1 MRCSGRSTCTMRCAH
16 HGHHVLSGSSTLGV
30 RTMRVSELE
39 RERVSPKP
47 LEIDEIDERPRASRP
62 SELGVLGFESGAAPC
77 CW

>member
-1 MRCSGRSTCTMRCAH
+1 MRCAH

-62 SELGVLGFESGAAPC
+62 SELGVLGFVSGAAPC